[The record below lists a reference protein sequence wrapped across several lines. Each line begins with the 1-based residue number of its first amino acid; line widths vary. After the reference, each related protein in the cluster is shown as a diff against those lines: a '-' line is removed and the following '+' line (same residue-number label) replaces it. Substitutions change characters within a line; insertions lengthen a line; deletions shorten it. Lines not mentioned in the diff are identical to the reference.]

1 MSVAEMKKEAI
12 VKISAINDELVL
24 AEIIQHLNNLKQ
36 QDAKALDIDAIWKEA
51 VLEYG
56 DVLEKLAQ

>member
-24 AEIIQHLNNLKQ
+24 AEIIQHLNNLEQ
-36 QDAKALDIDAIWKEA
+36 QNAKPLDIDSIWKEA
-51 VLEYG
+51 VSEYG
-56 DVLEKLAQ
+56 EVLEKLAK

>member
-24 AEIIQHLNNLKQ
+24 AEIIQHLNNLEQ
-36 QDAKALDIDAIWKEA
+36 QNAKPTDIDSIWKEA
-51 VLEYG
+51 VSEYG
-56 DVLEKLAQ
+56 EVLEKLAK